1 MSKLHATSTR
11 LIVNYQGNN
20 IDVVQNVPCH
30 FEQSEKSRK
39 RLMLS
44 SSEGYLGASLCR
56 HDTNAEILVLVDN
69 CYIISIINCQL
80 SIKKDGWPTPNRL
93 FLYYNKFRR
102 RNVLC
107 FLELFKHLVVL
118 VVEGVTQHTVIVAAE
133 LA

>member
-1 MSKLHATSTR
+1 MKTSHILQR
-11 LIVNYQGNN
+11 YYLFLGNN

-69 CYIISIINCQL
+69 CYIISYFYI
-80 SIKKDGWPTPNRL
+80 SK
-93 FLYYNKFRR
+93 
-102 RNVLC
+102 
-107 FLELFKHLVVL
+107 E
-118 VVEGVTQHTVIVAAE
+118 E
-133 LA
+133 

>member
-1 MSKLHATSTR
+1 MKTSHILQR
-11 LIVNYQGNN
+11 YCLFLGNN

-69 CYIISIINCQL
+69 CYIIS
-80 SIKKDGWPTPNRL
+80 
-93 FLYYNKFRR
+93 YKFSHIVISNICER
-102 RNVLC
+102 
-107 FLELFKHLVVL
+107 
-118 VVEGVTQHTVIVAAE
+118 TQISQFF
-133 LA
+133 